1 MRRDFYCLLGM
12 LSLLVV
18 VAPLAAQPVPNITGA
33 STDVIVVGKTTEI
46 TLSGENIGDGNR
58 ILVVGEA
65 GVKVDL
71 PKPTTQPATTQPT
84 TRPVEAVKINPKELK
99 VVATVSGD
107 ASRGA
112 REIRVV
118 TPNGITKPF
127 LFYVEDFAAVAEKE
141 PNNSIAEA
149 QMVRLPAIIVG
160 TIHQPTESDYFRFEG
175 RKGQRL
181 IFEVIAA
188 RNGSKLDS
196 TLSLY
201 NAQGREVAHDEDT
214 NGLDSLIDYTV
225 PADGQYVLHIRDL
238 RYQGGGDFTYRIK
251 AGEIPYV
258 DVIYPLGGKRGQEI
272 SLDLIG
278 RNLDKPRMSMMLD
291 GPMGKRDVMAATSK
305 GVSNARSFEV
315 GDLQETFEA
324 EPNDGVAKAT
334 PTTMPIVVNGRINQA
349 GDVDSFK
356 VRVSA
361 TQPVV
366 CEVFAQRYGSPLD
379 ALLSVSDD
387 KGNIL
392 QRNDDAMGAD
402 ARIEMKF
409 ETDKDYIISVT
420 DLLGRGGSNYPYRLQ
435 ITPVAAEQPDFE
447 VVFLPEMPRV
457 GRGSQMKLWCQVKRK
472 GGFDGDV
479 VVALMD
485 MPAGIY
491 CEPLLLKQKE
501 ANSGL
506 MAISAAPDAPL
517 GMFPLHLIASG
528 KVGDRIISRQLLP
541 KGLSRSAPEVY
552 LAVLD
557 ASPFAVIRLG
567 DPAGNDPKKTAAEIA
582 ELQKKLETQTP
593 ELDAAQ
599 AKWESETVAKNQW
612 QPLEYTALVARFGS
626 KLTKQPDGAILS
638 EGLNPPQEV
647 YNITAKSKLKNITAF
662 KLEVIADDN
671 KGPGRADDGNFVL
684 SDLEVYAAPAGGES
698 QRTLVDLK
706 SAKVDFV
713 QAGFDVNMTLNT
725 REPGHQSGWAVHPQV
740 AQSHWGVWN
749 FNKAVAN
756 EAGTTLSFTINHHY
770 GNGKFLLRK
779 FRILVSDKE
788 NPEGGFSLSDNL
800 LAVLTTPAQKR
811 DAEQKKT
818 IAAHYRSIAPELKET
833 RERLTFLQGASSP
846 FPPVVVGNGTT
857 NVMVTVARNGF
868 EGDINLSLEGFSSGL
883 DPKTNEPPNIN
894 KNLDFKPV
902 TIKGKDTQGVINL
915 KTSGKTDH
923 ATRTLVVKAEAMVN
937 GVGYV
942 EYSPLFPLTVKDA
955 PPAPPK
961 PAPAPKAEAPKPE
974 AKKVEPPKAEAKKP
988 DAAKPD
994 AAKADAPKPDAKKV
1008 EAAKPD
1014 AKKVDAPKPPAA
1026 EKKEPAKPDAVKP
1039 DAAKP
1044 DAAKPDAA
1052 KPDAAKPDAAKPPA
1066 AQ

>member
-1 MRRDFYCLLGM
+1 MRKLL
-12 LSLLVV
+12 LLVV
-18 VAPLAAQPVPNITGA
+18 GMVCLLVTKAGAQPVPNISGA
-33 STDVIVVGKTTEI
+33 STDVIVVGKATEI
-46 TLSGENIGDGNR
+46 TLMGENIGDGR
-58 ILVVGEA
+58 QIVVVGET
-65 GVKVDL
+65 GVKVDF

-84 TRPVEAVKINPKELK
+84 TKPVEAVKINPKELK
-99 VVATVSGD
+99 VIATVTAD
-107 ASRGA
+107 AARGP

-118 TPNGITKPF
+118 TPSGITKPF
-127 LFYVEDFAAVAEKE
+127 LLYVEDFAAVAEKE

-149 QMVRLPAIIVG
+149 QMVKLPGIIVG
-160 TIHQPTESDYFRFEG
+160 SIHQPTESDYFKFEA

-196 TLSLY
+196 TLSLFA
-201 NAQGREVAHDEDT
+201 AQGREVAHDEDT

-225 PADGQYVLHIRDL
+225 PADGTYVLSIRDL

-258 DVIYPLGGKRGQEI
+258 DVIYPLGGKRGQSV
-272 SLDLIG
+272 SLELMG
-278 RNLDKPRMSMMLD
+278 RNLDKPKMSMTLD

-315 GDLQETFEA
+315 GDLPEVFEA
-324 EPNDGVAKAT
+324 EPNDGVAKAQA
-334 PTTMPIVVNGRINQA
+334 TTLPIVINGKINQA

-356 VRVSA
+356 VKSPT

-379 ALLSVSDD
+379 ALLSISDE

-402 ARIEMKF
+402 ARIEMKL
-409 ETDKDYIISVT
+409 ESNKEYVVSVS

-435 ITPVAAEQPDFE
+435 ITPVTPEQPDFE
-447 VVFLPEMPRV
+447 VVFLPELPRV
-457 GRGSQMKLWCQVKRK
+457 ARGGNMKLWCQIKRK

-501 ANSGL
+501 AGSGL
-506 MAISAAPDAPL
+506 FVISASPDAPV
-517 GMFPLHLIASG
+517 GMHPLHLVATG
-528 KVGDRIISRQLLP
+528 KVGDRFISRQLLP
-541 KGLSRSAPEVY
+541 KGISKSAPEVY
-552 LAVLD
+552 LSVLD
-557 ASPFAVIRLG
+557 TAPFSILRLG
-567 DPAGNDPKKTAAEIA
+567 DAAGNDPKRTAAEIA

-599 AKWESETVAKNQW
+599 EKWEKEAVVKNQW
-612 QPLEYTALVARFGS
+612 HPLEYTALIARNGA
-626 KLTKQPDGAILS
+626 KLNKAPDGAILS
-638 EGLNPPQEV
+638 EGMNPPQEV
-647 YNITAKSKLKNITAF
+647 YNITAKTSLKNITAF
-662 KLEVIADDN
+662 KIEAIADEG

-698 QRTLVDLK
+698 QRALVDLK
-706 SAKVDFV
+706 SAKADFV
-713 QAGFDVNMTLNT
+713 QGGFDINMTLNT
-725 REPGHQSGWAVHPQV
+725 REPGHQSGWAVFPQV

-749 FNKAVAN
+749 FNKPLMN
-756 EAGTTLSFTINHHY
+756 EVGTMLSFTINHHY
-770 GNGKFLLRK
+770 SNGRFSFRK

-800 LAVLTTPAQKR
+800 LAVLNTPIDKR
-811 DAEQKKT
+811 NDDQKKT
-818 IAAHYRSIAPELKET
+818 IATYYRSIAPELKDA

-846 FPPVVVGNGTT
+846 FPPVVVGNAST

-868 EGDINLSLEGFSSGL
+868 DGDINLSLEGFSSGI
-883 DPKTNEPPNIN
+883 DAKTNEPPPIN
-894 KNLDFKPV
+894 KNLDFKPA
-902 TIKGKDTQGVINL
+902 TIKAGQTQGVINI

-923 ATRTLVVKAEAMVN
+923 ATRTLVVKAEGTVN
-937 GVGYV
+937 GVAYT
-942 EYSPLFPLTVKDA
+942 EYSVLFPMTVKDA

-961 PAPAPKAEAPKPE
+961 AEVKKEAAKAEVKKAEAPKPE
-974 AKKVEPPKAEAKKP
+974 VKKEEKKAEAPKAEVKKEE
-988 DAAKPD
+988 K
-994 AAKADAPKPDAKKV
+994 KTEAPKPDAKK
-1008 EAAKPD
+1008 E
-1014 AKKVDAPKPPAA
+1014 
-1026 EKKEPAKPDAVKP
+1026 EKKTEEKEEPAK
-1039 DAAKP
+1039 
-1044 DAAKPDAA
+1044 
-1052 KPDAAKPDAAKPPA
+1052 
-1066 AQ
+1066 